1 VSLIGTLQEIVR
13 AELAGL
19 RIAELGVVDAVQP
32 HEEGGDSDNYA
43 CDVKLKNSGL
53 LLRRVPIATDR
64 IGTVAPPNG
73 GELVLL
79 AFDKGDVNQPIVI
92 GRLYDERQ
100 RAPTSHLNEVIFRL
114 PLDEADDQTI
124 KAAIRKTDSDPKREL
139 LFEMPPKIKVRVTD
153 DDLSATAGQTEMKLE
168 QPGGGGDGKVTV
180 TAGRTTITMDQDGN
194 VTIDSAEDLTIEAA
208 QKLTLKGRQVSIEA
222 QLDAQMKAG
231 TSASLKGSGSAT
243 VEGNG
248 GATLKGA
255 QVTIQGY
262 VNFSP

>member
-1 VSLIGTLQEIVR
+1 MSLIGTLQEIVR

-64 IGTVAPPNG
+64 IGTVAPPNVG
-73 GELVLL
+73 DLVIL

-100 RAPTSHLNEVIFRL
+100 RAPVSHLNEVIFRL

-124 KAAIRKTDSDPKREL
+124 KAALRKTDSDREL
-139 LFEMPPKIKVRVTD
+139 LFEMPPKIKVQVTD
-153 DDLSATAGQTEMKLE
+153 DHISATAGQTEMKLD
-168 QPGGGGDGKVTV
+168 QAGGGADGKVTV
-180 TAGRTTITMDQDGN
+180 TAGRTTITMDQDGT
-194 VTIDSAEDLTIEAA
+194 VTIESATNLSIEAD
-208 QKLTLKGRQVSIEA
+208 TNISIKGANVSIEA
-222 QLDAQMKAG
+222 SGSLNLSGG
-231 TSASLKGSGSAT
+231 TAKLKGTGSAT

-248 GATLKGA
+248 GATIKGSM
-255 QVTIQGY
+255 VLIQG
-262 VNFSP
+262 NTSFSP

>member
-1 VSLIGTLQEIVR
+1 MSLIRTLQEIVR

-53 LLRRVPIATDR
+53 LLRRVPIATGR
-64 IGTVAPPNG
+64 IGTVAPPNVG
-73 GELVLL
+73 DLVIL

-100 RAPTSHLNEVIFRL
+100 RAPVSHPNEVIFRL

-124 KAAIRKTDSDPKREL
+124 KAAIRKTDSDREL
-139 LFEMPPKIKVRVTD
+139 LFEMPPKIKVQVTD
-153 DDLSATAGQTEMKLE
+153 DHISATAGQTEMKLD
-168 QPGGGGDGKVTV
+168 QAGGGSDGKVTV
-180 TAGRTTITMDQDGN
+180 TAGRTTITMDQDGT
-194 VTIDSAEDLTIEAA
+194 VTIESATDLSIKADTNI
-208 QKLTLKGRQVSIEA
+208 KIKGANVSIEA
-222 QLDAQMKAG
+222 SGSLNLSGA
-231 TSASLKGSGSAT
+231 SATLKGTGSAT

-248 GATLKGA
+248 GATIKGSM
-255 QVTIQGY
+255 VLIQG
-262 VNFSP
+262 NTSFSP

>member
-1 VSLIGTLQEIVR
+1 MSLIGTLQEIVR

-64 IGTVAPPNG
+64 IGAVAPPNVG
-73 GELVLL
+73 DLVLL

-114 PLDEADDQTI
+114 PLDEADDKTI
-124 KAAIRKTDSDPKREL
+124 KAAIRKTDGDPKREL
-139 LFEMPPKIKVRVTD
+139 LFEMPPKIKVQVTD
-153 DDLSATAGQTEMKLE
+153 DHVSATAGQTEMKLT
-168 QPGGGGDGKVTV
+168 QAGGGADGKVTV
-180 TAGRTTITMDQDGN
+180 TAGRTTITMDQDGT
-194 VTIDSAEDLTIEAA
+194 VTIESATSLSIEAETDLTI
-208 QKLTLKGRQVSIEA
+208 KGASVSIEA
-222 QLDAQMKAG
+222 TGGVTVSGATATLKA
-231 TSASLKGSGSAT
+231 SGSAT
-243 VEGNG
+243 VQGNG
-248 GATLKGA
+248 GATLKGSM
-255 QVTIQGY
+255 VLIQG
-262 VNFSP
+262 NTSFSP

>member
-1 VSLIGTLQEIVR
+1 MSLIGTLQEIVR

-64 IGTVAPPNG
+64 IGSVAPPNVG
-73 GELVLL
+73 DLVLL

-100 RAPTSHLNEVIFRL
+100 RAPVSHLNEVIFRL
-114 PLDEADDQTI
+114 PLDEDDDKTI

-139 LFEMPPKIKVRVTD
+139 LFEMPPKIKVQVTD
-153 DDLSATAGQTEMKLE
+153 DHVSATAGQTEMKLD
-168 QPGGGGDGKVTV
+168 QPGGGSDGKVTV
-180 TAGRTTITMDQDGN
+180 TAGRTTITMDQDGT
-194 VTIDSAEDLTIEAA
+194 VTIESATNLSIEAE
-208 QKLTLKGRQVSIEA
+208 TDLKIKGASVSIEA
-222 QLDAQMKAG
+222 TGGVTVSGATATLKA
-231 TSASLKGSGSAT
+231 SGSAT
-243 VEGNG
+243 VQGNG

-255 QVTIQGY
+255 MVTIQG
-262 VNFSP
+262 NTSFSP

>member
-1 VSLIGTLQEIVR
+1 MSLIGTLQEIVR

-32 HEEGGDSDNYA
+32 HEEGSDSDNYA

-64 IGTVAPPNG
+64 IGTVAPPNVG
-73 GELVLL
+73 DLVLL

-124 KAAIRKTDSDPKREL
+124 HAAIRKTDSTPKREL
-139 LFEMPPKIKVRVTD
+139 LFEMPPKIKVQVTD
-153 DDLSATAGQTEMKLE
+153 DSIHATSGKTEMKLD
-168 QPGGGGDGKVTV
+168 QVGGGSDGKVTV
-180 TAGRTTITMDQDGN
+180 SAGRTTITMDQDGN
-194 VTIDSAEDLTIEAA
+194 VTIDSAENLTIEAA
-208 QKLTLKGRQVSIEA
+208 QSLTLKGQSVSIQATAGVEVKGA
-222 QLDAQMKAG
+222 SATLKA
-231 TSASLKGSGSAT
+231 SGSAT

-248 GATLKGA
+248 GATIKGA
-255 QVTIQGY
+255 MVLIQG
-262 VNFSP
+262 NTSFSP